1 MITGLNSDVRYR
13 GVAFHV
19 QTEDSGRAHPHVISH
34 LYLGG
39 SILASEKT
47 DYGDDLDLE
56 DLDERVRSIVESQHR
71 GMLEGLAA
79 GGFDTLIEARQ
90 EETPGDRNPTPT
102 ISDGPALPP
111 QAALLGPLDAEPRP
125 LDELILEHLE
135 GGGRRRGAV
144 PASTK
149 ARAQG

>member
-1 MITGLNSDVRYR
+1 MITGVNSDVRYR

-19 QTEDSGRAHPHVISH
+19 QTEDSGRAHPHVVSH

-47 DYGDDLDLE
+47 DYGDGLDSP
-56 DLDERVRSIVESQHR
+56 DLDERVRSIVETQHR
-71 GMLEGLAA
+71 SMLEALSEGR
-79 GGFDTLIEARQ
+79 FDALL
-90 EETPGDRNPTPT
+90 EERVGD
-102 ISDGPALPP
+102 ALGERSPVP
-111 QAALLGPLDAEPRP
+111 VLPHVPEKIQAPALLGPLDAEPRP

-135 GGGRRRGAV
+135 GGGRRRRGAS
-144 PASTK
+144 ASAK